1 MKADQF
7 SEGNKRHIY
16 KLSTP
21 THMHSMY
28 KTKKKKIRYAFV
40 WTQRIQIEQ
49 MNTNLI
55 EAILNRYMTSTSSDQ
70 NCQGIVKRTKIT
82 INSIKSKDSIKIKQ
96 VRKG

>member
-1 MKADQF
+1 
-7 SEGNKRHIY
+7 
-16 KLSTP
+16 
-21 THMHSMY
+21 
-28 KTKKKKIRYAFV
+28 
-40 WTQRIQIEQ
+40 